1 MRRALLNWL
10 PPAAVFPLLIWGWK
24 AYIAAFDV
32 SPNLL
37 PQPEDVLKH
46 LVFHFTRGDM
56 LRHVGVTLHEVFV
69 GVLIGAAAG
78 VAAGYW
84 VARSHL
90 LERLVMPFVLI
101 VQTAPKISIAPLLIL
116 WFGLGIESK
125 VALVVLVVF
134 FPIMVNE
141 VAAIRDID
149 ANLHQLLSVLGAT
162 AWQRFAYLE
171 FPASLSWLLSG
182 MKVAVTQAV
191 IGAVVG
197 EMIGSKAGMGFLLML
212 GNETSDINLILA
224 SVIVLSLIGLLL
236 YLLVAFAERRLVA
249 WREPEAEPV

>member
-1 MRRALLNWL
+1 MRSNLMNWL
-10 PPAAVFPLLIWGWK
+10 PAAAVFPLLIWGWK

-32 SPNLL
+32 PPNLL
-37 PQPEDVLKH
+37 PQPEAVLER
-46 LVFHFTRGDM
+46 LVFYFTRGDM
-56 LRHVGVTLHEVFV
+56 LKHVSVTLHEVLM
-69 GVLIGAAAG
+69 GTLIGAAAG
-78 VAAGYW
+78 VAAGYC
-84 VARSHL
+84 VARSRL

-134 FPIMVNE
+134 FPVMVNE
-141 VAAIRDID
+141 VAALRDVD
-149 ANLHQLLSVLGAT
+149 ADLHHLLSVLGAT
-162 AWQRFAYLE
+162 GWQRFVHLE
-171 FPASLSWLLSG
+171 LPASLSWLLSG

-197 EMIGSKAGMGFLLML
+197 EMIGSKAGLGFLLML

-224 SVIVLSLIGLLL
+224 SVVVLSLMGLLL
-236 YLLVAFAERRLVA
+236 YLAVSFAERRLIS
-249 WREPEAEPV
+249 WREPETEFV

>member
-1 MRRALLNWL
+1 
-10 PPAAVFPLLIWGWK
+10 
-24 AYIAAFDV
+24 
-32 SPNLL
+32 
-37 PQPEDVLKH
+37 
-46 LVFHFTRGDM
+46 
-56 LRHVGVTLHEVFV
+56 
-69 GVLIGAAAG
+69 
-78 VAAGYW
+78 
-84 VARSHL
+84 
-90 LERLVMPFVLI
+90 MPFVLI

-149 ANLHQLLSVLGAT
+149 ADLHQLLSVLGAT

-224 SVIVLSLIGLLL
+224 SVIVLSLSGLLL